1 MKKRYGLFGMLVL
14 MCLLLAACGCK
25 HEWKDANCEMPKTCT
40 LCGKTEG
47 EKLEH
52 QWKDATCESPK
63 TCALCQKTEGE
74 ALGHLY
80 PPVETSCEEPL
91 TCDRCGKPEREARP
105 HTWKD
110 ATCTEPRS
118 CMSCWMTEGE
128 PLGHS
133 WQEATC
139 EAPKTCTLCG
149 LTEGMPLGHSWM
161 AATCENPKTCENC
174 GTADGEAKGHTW
186 QEATCVTPKLCT
198 VCYATEGEALGHDWQ
213 EATSKDPKTCRVC
226 GLTDGEKIQVDSRFE
241 TDRCKFLFGKWK
253 GLVTETMIIGGK
265 KYTVEYWAYY
275 EFNHDGTGSVYI
287 GVDDREAFL
296 SSYEEMLAEGIYA
309 EAAKDGISR
318 AQADKMF
325 KDVSGMSIA
334 EYCRSIAE
342 EFLDMMS
349 EPQKFVYYVMGGKI
363 YMADRWKGDFT
374 GESYDKVGK
383 EIHLES
389 GIILVPNG

>member
-1 MKKRYGLFGMLVL
+1 MKKRMYLLILAALV
-14 MCLLLAACGCK
+14 CLLLAACGCE
-25 HEWKDANCEMPKTCT
+25 HEWKEADCENPKTCT
-40 LCGKTEG
+40 LCGETEG

-52 QWKDATCESPK
+52 RWKDATCESPK

-149 LTEGMPLGHSWM
+149 LTEGVPLGHSWM

-174 GTADGEAKGHTW
+174 GTTDGEAKGHTW
-186 QEATCVTPKLCT
+186 AEATCITPKMCT
-198 VCYATEGEALGHDWQ
+198 TCYTTEGEALGHDWQ
-213 EATSKDPKTCRVC
+213 EATSTTPKTCRIC
-226 GLTDGEKIQVDSRFE
+226 GLTDGDKLHVDSRFDTE
-241 TDRCKFLFGKWK
+241 ACRFLFGTWK
-253 GLVTETMIIGGK
+253 SEITETMEVGGQT
-265 KYTVEYWAYY
+265 YTMRYWAYY
-275 EFNHDGTGSVYI
+275 EFHNDGTAVVYVK
-287 GVDDREAFL
+287 VDDREDFL
-296 SSYEEMLAEGIYA
+296 DNYSKLMEAVLYESFAQQ
-309 EAAKDGISR
+309 GISKN
-318 AQADKMF
+318 QADSLFMAEY
-325 KDVSGMSIA
+325 GMTIT
-334 EYCRSIAE
+334 EYCRSYSE
-342 EFLDMMS
+342 EFLDS
-349 EPQKFVYYVMGGKI
+349 FTEPSRMVYYVKGKKI
-363 YMADRWKGDFT
+363 YMAETWKSEFEGV
-374 GESYDKVGK
+374 GYKKVGK
-383 EIHLES
+383 NIELEDDTVM
-389 GIILVPNG
+389 IPVD